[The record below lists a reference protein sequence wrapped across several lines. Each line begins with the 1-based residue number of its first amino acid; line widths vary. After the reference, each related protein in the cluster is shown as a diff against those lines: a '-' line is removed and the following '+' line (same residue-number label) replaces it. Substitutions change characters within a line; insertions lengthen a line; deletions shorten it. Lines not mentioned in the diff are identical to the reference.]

1 MTGWGSVGGAQ
12 WSHMGRR
19 GHMTLKQEEEEDGEM
34 MRRRKNE
41 KKNLNSTH
49 ILHTY
54 YLYGLCLS

>member
-1 MTGWGSVGGAQ
+1 
-12 WSHMGRR
+12 MGRR